1 MDLIVVLLTVS
12 TVLVGLMA
20 GLFFA
25 FSVSVV
31 LALDTLPASVYTR
44 VMRSINDAIL
54 NAVFGVVF
62 VGAVVV
68 PTVSAAVVLLRGDW
82 MTQYGQLALVG
93 TAIYLLGTVAVT
105 ATVHISMNEY
115 IATWSPGTPPDD
127 WTAVRARWALWNHIR
142 TTAAVVTFVLLLLAI
157 VVRLPSV

>member
-1 MDLIVVLLTVS
+1 
-12 TVLVGLMA
+12 
-20 GLFFA
+20 
-25 FSVSVV
+25 
-31 LALDTLPASVYTR
+31 
-44 VMRSINDAIL
+44 
-54 NAVFGVVF
+54 
-62 VGAVVV
+62 
-68 PTVSAAVVLLRGDW
+68 

>member
-68 PTVSAAVVLLRGDW
+68 PTVR
-82 MTQYGQLALVG
+82 Q
-93 TAIYLLGTVAVT
+93 
-105 ATVHISMNEY
+105 
-115 IATWSPGTPPDD
+115 
-127 WTAVRARWALWNHIR
+127 R
-142 TTAAVVTFVLLLLAI
+142 
-157 VVRLPSV
+157 